1 MTTARRGLKV
11 KASGYPEA
19 STLPF
24 GADAAM
30 MTRQRSDVSPRSNTT
45 LRSRRTARSSVVM
58 SADVFDFARQM
69 TDNLMQI
76 TGQGRADSMQREAQL
91 RNESL
96 QREQMLVQ
104 SKLETEK
111 LLVDASE
118 REKERAEREKELSLI
133 HI

>member
-1 MTTARRGLKV
+1 METST
-11 KASGYPEA
+11 
-19 STLPF
+19 TLPM

-30 MTRQRSDVSPRSNTT
+30 MARQRTYVSPRSSAT

-91 RNESL
+91 RDESL
-96 QREQMLVQ
+96 QREQ
-104 SKLETEK
+104 
-111 LLVDASE
+111 
-118 REKERAEREKELSLI
+118 SLFSRN
-133 HI
+133 